1 MTSTY
6 ITTFFIA
13 LLGLAFHRTHLLS
26 ALLCLEA
33 MMLTIFI
40 GLAIWPNNLSPSMA
54 LAPLIMLTFSA
65 CEAAMGLSLMIATAR
80 SYGSDNLK
88 TLNLLRC

>member
-1 MTSTY
+1 MTSTL

-33 MMLTIFI
+33 MMLTVFI
-40 GLAIWPNNLSPSMA
+40 GLTTWSSFSPMMS
-54 LAPLIMLTFSA
+54 LAPLIMLTLSA

-80 SYGSDNLK
+80 AHGNDNLK

>member
-1 MTSTY
+1 MTS
-6 ITTFFIA
+6 IFIMTFFIA

-40 GLAIWPNNLSPSMA
+40 SLTIWPNNLSPSMI
-54 LAPLIMLTFSA
+54 LAPLIMLTLSA

-80 SYGSDNLK
+80 AHGNDNLK

>member
-1 MTSTY
+1 MVMLLTSA
-6 ITTFFIA
+6 FFIA
-13 LLGLAFHRTHLLS
+13 LLGLAFHRIHLLS

-40 GLAIWPNNLSPSMA
+40 GLALWPSNFLTSM
-54 LAPLIMLTFSA
+54 LMAPLIMLTLSA

-80 SYGSDNLK
+80 SHGNDNLK
-88 TLNLLRC
+88 TLNLLQC

>member
-1 MTSTY
+1 MTS
-6 ITTFFIA
+6 IFIMTFFIA

-40 GLAIWPNNLSPSMA
+40 GLTVWPNNLSPSMT
-54 LAPLIMLTFSA
+54 LAPLIMLTLSA

-80 SYGSDNLK
+80 AHGNDNLK